1 MDSLPLV
8 LKGFLV
14 GILVAAP
21 MGPVN
26 VLCIQKAVTRG
37 RVAGFLTG
45 LGAAF
50 GDAVFAVVA
59 ALGLTAVA
67 AFIDKH
73 EIWFRLPGGLL
84 LLVLAVLLWRSHPHF
99 ESGSDDNNGASTG
112 LFRSMTATFLL
123 TVSNPITLAGF
134 ATLFVA
140 WGLSTG
146 FDAVAA
152 ANVVL
157 GVFAGSAFWWAA
169 LALLVGL
176 LHGHIEDKHLLLFN
190 RIAAVGVVCFGI
202 YAIDSVT
209 LELMG

>member
-1 MDSLPLV
+1 MESVPLF

-26 VLCIQKAVTRG
+26 VLCIQKAITRG
-37 RVAGFLTG
+37 RVAGFITG

-67 AFIDKH
+67 AFID
-73 EIWFRLPGGLL
+73 ENEFWFRLPGGIL
-84 LLVLAVLLWRSHPHF
+84 LLVLSVVLWRSHPHF
-99 ESGSDDNNGASTG
+99 ERNDDSNTG
-112 LFRSMTATFLL
+112 VIRSMVATFFL

-146 FDAVAA
+146 FDVVAA
-152 ANVVL
+152 TNVVL

-176 LHGHIEDKHLLLFN
+176 LHGHIEDKHLLIFN
-190 RIAAVGVVCFGI
+190 RIAAVGVVAFGI

-209 LELMG
+209 LELLS